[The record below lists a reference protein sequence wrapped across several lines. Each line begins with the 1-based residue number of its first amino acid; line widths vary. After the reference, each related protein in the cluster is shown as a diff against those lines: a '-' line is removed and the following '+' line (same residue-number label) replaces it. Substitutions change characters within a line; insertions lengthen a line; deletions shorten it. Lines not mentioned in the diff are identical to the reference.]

1 MSPASTVQRARWNSA
16 LLAARRRLAPHGV
29 GLREFMDDFEADCF
43 DDEFRDLWHQVRGVL
58 DAVAADDEERAAG
71 AGSSALSSPSIGRLE
86 MA

>member
-1 MSPASTVQRARWNSA
+1 
-16 LLAARRRLAPHGV
+16 
-29 GLREFMDDFEADCF
+29 MDDFEADCF